1 MWITHFL
8 SFHSGVVPPKVDI
21 FVFFRFWCILK
32 GVISLFGGDD
42 YFLSNA
48 MRRVLFVSGVSAV

>member
-1 MWITHFL
+1 
-8 SFHSGVVPPKVDI
+8 VPPKVDI